1 MLFRNSVRTWKRT
14 SHLTITKIN
23 WLMLFKEILFLHRE
37 LYEIHKYK
45 MQRYWL
51 PKQVVPLGLKG
62 LSYTATSMLSCSQIC
77 LLNRR
82 SCDLI
87 VGLHYISET
96 LGHVAVACL
105 EHFTFEITILL
116 FWIRTPCA
124 LGGRYQQL
132 GDTYFLHLQGSKM
145 MMVF

>member
-1 MLFRNSVRTWKRT
+1 MLFRNSVRASKRT
-14 SHLTITKIN
+14 PHLTITKIN

-45 MQRYWL
+45 M
-51 PKQVVPLGLKG
+51 LGLKG

-105 EHFTFEITILL
+105 EHFTFEMTILL

-132 GDTYFLHLQGSKM
+132 GDTYYLHLQGSKM
-145 MMVF
+145 MIMIMMMMMVF